1 MKNIN
6 KNKNLCTKNIKNCTK
21 FIKNKQ
27 DLEYKNL
34 QFHENQQ
41 YKQDFRFKNMH

>member
-1 MKNIN
+1 MKIIN
-6 KNKNLCTKNIKNCTK
+6 KNKILRTKNFKNCTK

-27 DLEYKNL
+27 DLEHKHL
-34 QFHENQQ
+34 QSHENQQ